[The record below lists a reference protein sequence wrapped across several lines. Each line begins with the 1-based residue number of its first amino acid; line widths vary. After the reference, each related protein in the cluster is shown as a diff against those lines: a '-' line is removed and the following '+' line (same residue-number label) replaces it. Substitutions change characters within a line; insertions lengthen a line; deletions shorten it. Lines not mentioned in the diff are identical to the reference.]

1 MAAPTSTPSLNL
13 SELSAAAEEKGD
25 STGQAAGEGSS
36 MGGTDGAGGVK
47 ERVVVV
53 GSGPAG
59 LFAALSLAEAGVP
72 VTLLER
78 GKAVEERGRDIGA
91 LFVRRVLN
99 EDSNLCYGEVRYIC
113 VTHALRASHS
123 SRPPHCVRR
132 RGGWRV
138 IGWVCRGSG
147 GGLEGFWRGSGG
159 GSGGESVALK

>member
-78 GKAVEERGRDIGA
+78 YVVAGQRKWSVLRLGEGGGGA
-91 LFVRRVLN
+91 RPRHRR
-99 EDSNLCYGEVRYIC
+99 
-113 VTHALRASHS
+113 ALRAAGAQ
-123 SRPPHCVRR
+123 RGQQPLL
-132 RGGWRV
+132 RGGALHLCHTRV
-138 IGWVCRGSG
+138 TRVTFVTPTTLCAAQG
-147 GGLEGFWRGSGG
+147 GVESNRVGL
-159 GSGGESVALK
+159 